1 MKKQPAHGCMPADR
15 IICRTWEH
23 TNRALIFQS
32 VPGCP
37 KCPTVPTFRTWD
49 NGTGRDSYKVGRKWE
64 GQAMNSL
71 PQQKSMRYYHNN
83 IHINKIAVIIHRIY
97 STKSTFLLTTQSG
110 KKRVSIQVSQVSHTV
125 PPHTGTGQWDSGTN
139 SRKPIIKK
147 SHEQLFIT
155 EI

>member
-1 MKKQPAHGCMPADR
+1 MKKQPVHGCMPADH
-15 IICRTWEH
+15 IICRAWEH

-37 KCPTVPTFRTWD
+37 TVPAF
-49 NGTGRDSYKVGRKWE
+49 E
-64 GQAMNSL
+64 
-71 PQQKSMRYYHNN
+71 
-83 IHINKIAVIIHRIY
+83 
-97 STKSTFLLTTQSG
+97 
-110 KKRVSIQVSQVSHTV
+110 
-125 PPHTGTGQWDSGTN
+125 GTGQWDSGTN

>member
-37 KCPTVPTFRTWD
+37 KCPTVPAFR
-49 NGTGRDSYKVGRKWE
+49 GRDSGRKP
-64 GQAMNSL
+64 N
-71 PQQKSMRYYHNN
+71 
-83 IHINKIAVIIHRIY
+83 
-97 STKSTFLLTTQSG
+97 
-110 KKRVSIQVSQVSHTV
+110 
-125 PPHTGTGQWDSGTN
+125 
-139 SRKPIIKK
+139 IKK

>member
-32 VPGCP
+32 APGWP
-37 KCPTVPTFRTWD
+37 KCP
-49 NGTGRDSYKVGRKWE
+49 
-64 GQAMNSL
+64 SL
-71 PQQKSMRYYHNN
+71 Y
-83 IHINKIAVIIHRIY
+83 
-97 STKSTFLLTTQSG
+97 
-110 KKRVSIQVSQVSHTV
+110 
-125 PPHTGTGQWDSGTN
+125 GTGQWDSGTN
-139 SRKPIIKK
+139 SRKPNIKK